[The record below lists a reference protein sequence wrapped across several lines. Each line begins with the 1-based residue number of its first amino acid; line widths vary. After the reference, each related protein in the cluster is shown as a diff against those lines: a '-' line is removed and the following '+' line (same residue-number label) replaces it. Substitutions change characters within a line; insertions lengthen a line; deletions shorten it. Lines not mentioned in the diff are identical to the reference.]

1 MRIKSLFWLLKATKT
16 RKNFELEK
24 KQNANNNREP
34 IAIIYKSIP
43 IHIED
48 AKKYLFFVIKYEF

>member
-1 MRIKSLFWLLKATKT
+1 MRIKSLFWVLKPTKT

-24 KQNANNNREP
+24 NQKAENNREP

-43 IHIED
+43 IHMKD
-48 AKKYLFFVIKYEF
+48 LK